1 MEEKYKHKI
10 ITIPNLLSF
19 FRLLL
24 IPVIVWLYVGKR
36 DPLWACILLVLS
48 GVTDIIDGI
57 IARKCQMV
65 SDFGKA
71 FDPVADKLTQIAML
85 FCLVTRFKWML
96 LPLCVMVV
104 KELTAGILGLVVIR
118 KTGNVDG
125 AVWHGKATTVSL
137 YSMMVIHLVWYNI
150 PGVVSGILIGAC
162 TALALLS
169 AYMYTR
175 QNIKKCN
182 TGKRDSLW
190 QKDM

>member
-65 SDFGKA
+65 SDFGKH
-71 FDPVADKLTQIAML
+71 LT
-85 FCLVTRFKWML
+85 R
-96 LPLCVMVV
+96 
-104 KELTAGILGLVVIR
+104 
-118 KTGNVDG
+118 
-125 AVWHGKATTVSL
+125 
-137 YSMMVIHLVWYNI
+137 
-150 PGVVSGILIGAC
+150 
-162 TALALLS
+162 
-169 AYMYTR
+169 
-175 QNIKKCN
+175 
-182 TGKRDSLW
+182 
-190 QKDM
+190 